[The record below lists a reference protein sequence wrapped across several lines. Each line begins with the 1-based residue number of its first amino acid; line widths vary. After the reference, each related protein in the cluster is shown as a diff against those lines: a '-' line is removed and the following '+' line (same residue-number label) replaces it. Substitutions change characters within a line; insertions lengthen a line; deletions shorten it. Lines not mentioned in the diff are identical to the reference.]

1 MGKINEKRIYWTKIP
16 VDFWERPEVIL
27 LMAQEHGA
35 AVLCLFLEMISR
47 SANTFGNLRFTD
59 AEPYT
64 VDTLAIVFH
73 VSRDLAQEAI
83 ILLNRFGFIIF
94 MDDKTIHIVDAE
106 MYIASETIWADYK
119 RRERKKTAKPRKSS
133 DSDVGQCPND
143 VQTKSLEIEIELEKD
158 IEIDKENQH
167 SIVNNTVVDKR
178 KDTKQPQPLN
188 KPTIEEV
195 KEYIQANNKVVD
207 PEAFVAYY
215 DERGWKTDNGR
226 SMVAFWKERVD
237 KLDLISR
244 DRAETS
250 GGSSEPVP
258 YMQKD
263 YKEEIRDH
271 VDDLDDLLGNDGE

>member
-1 MGKINEKRIYWTKIP
+1 M
-16 VDFWERPEVIL
+16 FS
-27 LMAQEHGA
+27 
-35 AVLCLFLEMISR
+35 F
-47 SANTFGNLRFTD
+47 RFTVD
-59 AEPYT
+59 ALIYSSAGGIAS
-64 VDTLAIVFH
+64 LARHFHSIVFH

-94 MDDKTIHIVDAE
+94 MDDQTIHIVDAE

-119 RRERKKTAKPRKSS
+119 RRERRKASKPTKSK
-133 DSDVGQCPND
+133 VIQIGQCPND

-195 KEYIQANNKVVD
+195 KEYIQENNKEVD

-237 KLDLISR
+237 KLDLITR
-244 DRAETS
+244 DRKRA
-250 GGSSEPVP
+250 SEPVP